1 MIRSGIRIL
10 SLLFFVILLAS
21 CQTGQNSPED
31 NNQKTKSSA
40 IEYPALGNQEISNL
54 YAIADKVDMI
64 FYDMPI
70 SVNQDDAKSA
80 KNSVLYI
87 SPAPASINPAC
98 KSIGRL
104 SWISDGAIV
113 READIYVDS
122 LCRYFIFMD
131 KNQPVA
137 ANTMSE
143 SGVEFFNNIIKQVQ
157 QRQQ

>member
-1 MIRSGIRIL
+1 MIRSGIRFL
-10 SLLFFVILLAS
+10 PSLLFVLLLSS
-21 CQTGQNSPED
+21 CQPGQPGTEENKQPKNSV
-31 NNQKTKSSA
+31 TT
-40 IEYPALGNQEISNL
+40 YPALGNQEISNL

-87 SPAPASINPAC
+87 SPAPADIRPSC
-98 KSIGRL
+98 KAIGRL

-122 LCRYFIFMD
+122 LCRYFIFME
-131 KNQPVA
+131 KNQPIA
-137 ANTMSE
+137 ANAMAE
-143 SGVEFFNNIIKQVQ
+143 SGVEFFNNIIQQVQ